1 MNDTRLRE
9 LVQEKLAEAEHLL
22 ELVDYKN
29 LTSVDDILLYYS
41 ADTFYEDLSLE
52 QVLKNIFL
60 VVHELVEISEIK
72 KMNLQLTKNVIL
84 KNPSKIYKAHLIA
97 TEKELKIAF
106 LVDNIEHI
114 KRRRKDVEDWLSDP
128 YLPGSLVEKVK
139 QLLKTVDE
147 YIEKSEKK

>member
-1 MNDTRLRE
+1 MKEAHLRE
-9 LVQEKLAEAEHLL
+9 LVQEKLAEAERLL

-29 LTSVDDILLYYS
+29 LTSADDILLYYS

-52 QVLKNIFL
+52 QVLQNIFL

-72 KMNLQLTKNVIL
+72 KMNLQLTKDVIL

-97 TEKELKIAF
+97 AEKEFKIAF
-106 LVDNIEHI
+106 LLGNIEHL
-114 KRRRKDVEDWLSDP
+114 KRRRNDVENWLSDP
-128 YLPGSLVEKVK
+128 YLPSDLVKKAK

-147 YIEKSEKK
+147 YIEKSKKK